1 MSARS
6 RMSRP
11 ACCRRCRRRADR
23 HVEAFRAGGR
33 RIIPVPP
40 ADAQYERLS
49 PTERS
54 LFQRAIE
61 MLLREPGHV
70 RLYAGRSDTG
80 GRPGEWLLLMQPL
93 LIGMREAG
101 GDIEITMLLFVR
113 DPAAEPR

>member
-6 RMSRP
+6 RMSRL

-40 ADAQYERLS
+40 
-49 PTERS
+49 TERS

-61 MLLREPGHV
+61 MLLREPGRV